1 MDEPDLNSS
10 PTLSSSLDDIFYIL
24 KKTLYRLLSTG
35 SISAVSSLC
44 RELRMV
50 LDEDVAE
57 VWRSRMETCLK
68 DLQAGQQQGSTIAIG
83 VGAMGGMAAMGGGR
97 AREEEKE
104 RREKEARGIFIVCS
118 NFLQRRYIHVDR

>member
-1 MDEPDLNSS
+1 
-10 PTLSSSLDDIFYIL
+10 
-24 KKTLYRLLSTG
+24 
-35 SISAVSSLC
+35 
-44 RELRMV
+44 MV